1 MNTTLARTARGKLD
15 LAPLWRWSKSDPG
28 VTGFRKSASC
38 AFVVNFSAELG
49 TPRPGGT
56 RTREKRGFPAKSA
69 SYLDQNSAALLA
81 LSRASFFLESADY
94 EQKWTA
100 ADRYRSFPRRN
111 IDPGV
116 YCLAVLEWPRW
127 DPYFVSLSP
136 HDWITAISVVYP
148 RQCPRG
154 RYCWAQLQKQ
164 RKLWP

>member
-111 IDPGV
+111 IDPG
-116 YCLAVLEWPRW
+116 CT
-127 DPYFVSLSP
+127 VSPFSSGRVEILILSP
-136 HDWITAISVVYP
+136 
-148 RQCPRG
+148 
-154 RYCWAQLQKQ
+154 
-164 RKLWP
+164 